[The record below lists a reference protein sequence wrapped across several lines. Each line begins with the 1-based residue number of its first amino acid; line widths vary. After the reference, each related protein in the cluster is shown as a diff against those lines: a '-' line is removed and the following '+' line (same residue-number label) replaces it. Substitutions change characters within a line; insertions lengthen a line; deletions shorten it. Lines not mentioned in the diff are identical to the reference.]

1 MPRLPL
7 AAAFLALALVSP
19 GQAQQ
24 DPEAQRL
31 IQQLSPTR
39 GIRMPSADP
48 GTATPPPSLTPAVPD
63 AGPPMVSTPGL
74 GSLPDQPFAP
84 QPFGQPPIAVAPP
97 PPDAPPPPRQTT
109 APAGVAAVSIT
120 VNFATGSAS
129 LSPQAAFTLASLG
142 RALSSPELAPYR
154 FRIEG
159 HTDTVGDAG
168 MNLVLS
174 QRRAEA
180 VRDFLVKNFGVSP
193 ARLVAMGMGE
203 SQLLFPT
210 PDNFPEPGNR
220 RVQVLNLGG

>member
-7 AAAFLALALVSP
+7 AALLIALSLATP

-39 GIRMPSADP
+39 GIRMPAADP
-48 GTATPPPSLTPAVPD
+48 GTATPPPTLTPAAPE
-63 AGPPMVSTPGL
+63 ASPPLVSTPGL
-74 GSLPDQPFAP
+74 GTLPDQPFTP
-84 QPFGQPPIAVAPP
+84 QPLPPQAVVPVPP
-97 PPDAPPPPRQTT
+97 AAPPPPRQTT

-120 VNFATGSAS
+120 VNFASGSAS
-129 LSPQAAFTLASLG
+129 LTPQAAATLASLG
-142 RALSSPELAPYR
+142 RALTSAELAPYR

-168 MNLVLS
+168 LNMALS

-180 VRDFLVKNFGVSP
+180 VRDFLLKNFQVPP

-203 SQLLFPT
+203 SQLLVPT
-210 PDNFPEPGNR
+210 PDNMPEPGNR
-220 RVQVLNLGG
+220 RVQVLNLGS